1 VAEKKLPMLTI
12 RDTDTPSKA
21 LSSIGSNIL
30 PALLKIAFDHY
41 TNYDITRLAILQLL
55 GDVFCD

>member
-1 VAEKKLPMLTI
+1 MLTI